1 MSDLDFVREL
11 NEMDH
16 RVDDLIVLCE
26 RLTAE
31 NQALRQRQEQI
42 NSERAHLLRRHE
54 QARSRVE
61 AMITQL
67 KSMESH

>member
-11 NEMDH
+11 SELDH
-16 RVDDLIVLCE
+16 RVDDLVALCE
-26 RLTAE
+26 QLLAE
-31 NQALRQRQEQI
+31 NKALRNKQEQI
-42 NSERAHLLRRHE
+42 TSERALLLRRHE

-67 KSMESH
+67 KSMESP

>member
-16 RVDDLIVLCE
+16 RVDDLIALCE
-26 RLTAE
+26 RLMAE
-31 NQALRQRQEQI
+31 NQAMRHRQEQI

-61 AMITQL
+61 AMISQL
-67 KSMESH
+67 KSMENH